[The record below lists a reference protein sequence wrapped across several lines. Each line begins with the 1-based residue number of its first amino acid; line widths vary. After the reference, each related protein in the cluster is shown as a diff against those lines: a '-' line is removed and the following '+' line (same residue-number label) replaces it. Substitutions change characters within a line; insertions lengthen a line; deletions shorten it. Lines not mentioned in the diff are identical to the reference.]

1 MPISNNTNPG
11 KSSSPIRIKVY
22 ICLFDGDKS
31 FFAAIQKSLNHD
43 IYELNTADDPQVL
56 INLIQEQREQIDCM
70 LMLAKPSHF
79 KFISRL
85 QELKIFVPVA
95 IAYEDE
101 RLMIPKRISYH
112 AAEVKFP
119 LNQNELICS
128 SVDLALTQ
136 FLNLNIAAFSLSE
149 ASEESQEVLARN
161 YSLLESQQLSLADKL
176 KERLNYLGIFYKRNS
191 QEFYRNLTQEQRQDL
206 DQSLKKEYRQI
217 ILNYFEEDSQIN
229 QIIDRFVNLAFF
241 ADVSVSQI
249 LEIHMNLMG
258 EFSQQLK
265 LERRNED
272 ILLDYRLALVD
283 IIAHLCEMY
292 RRSIPREEK
301 NLTDW

>member
-1 MPISNNTNPG
+1 MSISNNTNLD
-11 KSSSPIRIKVY
+11 KSSSPIRIKIY

-31 FFAAIQKSLNHD
+31 FLSAIQKSLNYD
-43 IYELNTADDPQVL
+43 IYELNTADDPQIL
-56 INLIQEQREQIDCM
+56 INLIQEQRESIDCL

-79 KFISRL
+79 QFIAKL
-85 QELKIFVPVA
+85 QELKIFVPAA

-101 RLMIPKRISYH
+101 KLLLPKRISYH
-112 AAEVKFP
+112 AAEVKFQ
-119 LNQNELICS
+119 LSKNELICS

-149 ASEESQEVLARN
+149 VKEESHEVLTRN
-161 YSLLESQQLSLADKL
+161 YRLLESQQLTLADKL

-206 DQSLKKEYRQI
+206 DQCLKKEYRQI
-217 ILNYFEEDSQIN
+217 ILNYFEEDSQLN

-265 LERRNED
+265 LENRNED

-301 NLTDW
+301 NLTAW